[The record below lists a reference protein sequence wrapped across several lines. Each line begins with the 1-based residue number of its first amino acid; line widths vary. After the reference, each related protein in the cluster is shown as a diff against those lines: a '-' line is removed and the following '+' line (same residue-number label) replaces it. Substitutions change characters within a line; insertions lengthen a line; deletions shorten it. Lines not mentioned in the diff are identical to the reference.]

1 MLTLMWCRILPTCLW
16 QTIPLTWWFAQMS
29 WSTCYDLE
37 TLFMRLAGYWRDMA
51 EQRCTLHSRMLG
63 GCWDGQGF
71 LTQKMLEEQWRKS
84 VRQTTPILC
93 EMPYEEVVCWAKQKV
108 GNAIPFS
115 YVFHLMMVNNC
126 MMSSTF
132 YTFLHVVPA
141 FATAVVRYS
150 TPARYRRQQS
160 SATIFFPKQCFV
172 ELWGLEAWHSY
183 KFLSEDLNIEL
194 RFSLLLTGMTLC
206 HLVVS
211 KSCGGTQSQWS
222 HVHEFVLLKLE
233 GEIWP
238 KHAVGI
244 KRHHSSPFHTNA
256 SCHIAKAQE
265 LCTICRIITMQAS
278 PICGSLGWTGSLSLV
293 MGVITSRGFCC
304 CVGSL

>member
-1 MLTLMWCRILPTCLW
+1 
-16 QTIPLTWWFAQMS
+16 
-29 WSTCYDLE
+29 
-37 TLFMRLAGYWRDMA
+37 MA
-51 EQRCTLHSRMLG
+51 SR
-63 GCWDGQGF
+63 
-71 LTQKMLEEQWRKS
+71 
-84 VRQTTPILC
+84 
-93 EMPYEEVVCWAKQKV
+93 
-108 GNAIPFS
+108 
-115 YVFHLMMVNNC
+115 
-126 MMSSTF
+126 F
-132 YTFLHVVPA
+132 YTFLHVAPVL
-141 FATAVVRYS
+141 ATTVVRCS
-150 TPARYRRQQS
+150 TPARYRSQQS

-183 KFLSEDLNIEL
+183 RFLSEDLKIEL

-211 KSCGGTQSQWS
+211 KSCGGTPSQWS

-244 KRHHSSPFHTNA
+244 KRHHASPFHTNA